1 MPARCALI
9 DDRRSFR
16 LAHVFATIEDRAAR
30 LSIGQ
35 SGGKD
40 RRRGS
45 AAETAALTRDDILL
59 PENAL
64 ISAYGFSTHKPASH
78 E

>member
-30 LSIGQ
+30 LSIV
-35 SGGKD
+35 SLVEKIAAAVPRPK
-40 RRRGS
+40 RRR
-45 AAETAALTRDDILL
+45 
-59 PENAL
+59 
-64 ISAYGFSTHKPASH
+64 
-78 E
+78 